1 MRVLFCKFCGISS
14 PHQTRVGL
22 PRNIHE
28 QITAPPADS
37 RTALSSNWT
46 FGSFSEHAN
55 PATIGTVV
63 PGI

>member
-1 MRVLFCKFCGISS
+1 V
-14 PHQTRVGL
+14 

-28 QITAPPADS
+28 EITAPPADS
-37 RTALSSNWT
+37 RTALSSNRT